1 MAVGPP
7 PALTVVI
14 STYNGSATLTV
25 LKAWQMSIAAHL
37 ADVSLTFSD
46 GTMAGQH
53 ASCAHWSHGGDQ
65 AHYCLATDRILAN
78 VQASGGSSNGE
89 GFQLSS
95 YTATATA
102 QNATLVIILTG
113 ASAP

>member
-1 MAVGPP
+1 VAAGPP
-7 PALTVVI
+7 PALTAVI
-14 STYNGSATLTV
+14 STYNGSAALTV

-65 AHYCLATDRILAN
+65 ANCCVATDGILAN
-78 VQASGGSSNGE
+78 VQASGGSSDGE
-89 GFQLSS
+89 GFQLAS
-95 YTATATA
+95 YTATA
-102 QNATLVIILTG
+102 QNAALVTILTG